1 MWATFLF
8 IGYLFPLL
16 ILISY
21 SLVQAILAFRYQRS
35 RQQNQRIPPPF
46 ETLPWVTIQ
55 LPLYNERFV
64 VERLIR
70 QIALQ
75 DYPHWDVQILDD
87 STDETTQIVASTLA
101 TLPSSIAQRFALLH
115 RENRIGFKAGA
126 LAWGL
131 PQAKGEFIAI
141 FDADFLPQP
150 DFLTRL
156 IPHFQD
162 ASVGVV
168 QSRWGHLNENYSL
181 FTQLQAFGLNAH
193 FTIEQQ
199 GRQAGG
205 NFINFNGT
213 AGIWRKTTIQD
224 AGGWSADTLTED
236 LDLSYRAQMKG
247 WKFVYREDV
256 VSPAELPV
264 TLPAIRA
271 QQYRWMK
278 GGAECF
284 RKALPLLWK
293 NKQITQNQRWHGIA
307 HLFNSSLF
315 LGVWLTGIFSL
326 PLAYEFQNLPFDAS
340 WLGFFQFNW
349 IVLAYFYW
357 TSQNNLGFF
366 PFLWRFLA
374 FLTLMMGLS
383 IHNSL
388 AVWEAYRGK
397 KSPFIRTPKFNLIGK
412 TDLMPS
418 RWEVYKAQT
427 ASPLLWIELAFA
439 LYFSLACYLDV
450 VLGFWGLI
458 PFHGMFALGLW
469 TLLYTSFVPQGIPR

>member
-1 MWATFLF
+1 MWVILLF
-8 IGYLFPLL
+8 AAYAIPLS

-21 SLVQAILAFRYQRS
+21 SVVQAILAYRYQKKATRS
-35 RQQNQRIPPPF
+35 LPISLPDYR
-46 ETLPWVTIQ
+46 PWVTIQ
-55 LPLYNERFV
+55 LPLYNEKFV
-64 VERLIR
+64 VQRLIYYISK
-70 QIALQ
+70 QE
-75 DYPHWDVQILDD
+75 YPHWEVQLLDD
-87 STDETTQIVASTLA
+87 STDETTSLIQQTLQD
-101 TLPSSIAQRFALLH
+101 LPPEIAHRFHHVRRAD
-115 RENRIGFKAGA
+115 RQGFKAGA
-126 LAWGL
+126 LSHGL
-131 PQAKGEFIAI
+131 PMAQGELIAI
-141 FDADFLPQP
+141 FDADFLPDP
-150 DFLTRL
+150 SFLTKL
-156 IPHFQD
+156 VPHFAD
-162 ASVGVV
+162 PSVGVV
-168 QSRWGHLNENYSL
+168 QSRWGHLNEDYSL

-199 GRQAGG
+199 GRQAGN

-213 AGIWRKTTIQD
+213 AGIWRKETILD

-284 RKALPLLWK
+284 IKILPSLWK
-293 NKQITQNQRWHGIA
+293 NQSISESQRWHGIA

-315 LGVWLTGIFSL
+315 LGVWLTGVLSL
-326 PLAYEFQNLPFDAS
+326 PLAFFFPNLPFNAS
-340 WLGFFQFNW
+340 WIGIFQVNWLILG
-349 IVLAYFYW
+349 YFYW
-357 TSQNNLGFF
+357 TSQSNLGFTT
-366 PFLWRFLA
+366 FLWRFVA

-397 KSPFIRTPKFNLIGK
+397 KSPFIRTPKFNL
-412 TDLMPS
+412 TQSSQTLPS

-427 ASPLLWIELAFA
+427 SSPMVWLEIGFAVYFTIASW
-439 LYFSLACYLDV
+439 LDIQH
-450 VLGFWGLI
+450 GFWGLL
-458 PFHGMFALGLW
+458 PFHVMFSTGLW
-469 TLLYTSFVPQGIPR
+469 VLVYHSFRPQGIPR